1 MKRTFFGIMFFVSIV
16 FTLGTLC
23 AYDYDTISTTQMW
36 IQTFIGAVV
45 LVVSAYMVRL
55 EDKRNG
61 KDM

>member
-23 AYDYDTISTTQMW
+23 AYDYGTISTTQMW